1 MESRLVADHTPPE
14 VAPAPPGTTNLTE
27 PPRADGAG
35 SFTVLVVEVDGT
47 RCGFFG
53 RDVIEVHRV
62 VYAAPVSGA
71 PDLVEG
77 VINVRGAVVAVIDLR
92 VRLGLRRR
100 PPILSDH
107 LVLVRVETRVMA
119 LRVDRA
125 VDLIT
130 VADDAIHRGGPD
142 VGGNHLAGVAVLPDG
157 LLLIQNLDS
166 FLSAEEGAVLDA
178 ALAEHA
184 PPERS

>member
-1 MESRLVADHTPPE
+1 MESPLIADNSPPE
-14 VAPAPPGTTNLTE
+14 TAPGPLPSADLAE
-27 PPRADGAG
+27 PTLEAG
-35 SFTVLVVEVDGT
+35 SSTVLVVEVDGT

-107 LVLVRVETRVMA
+107 LVLVRVGTRVMA

-125 VDLIT
+125 VDLIS
-130 VADDAIHRGGPD
+130 VADDSIHGGSD
-142 VGGNHLAGVAVLPDG
+142 VGNHLAGVAVLPDG

-166 FLSAEEGAVLDA
+166 FLSAEEGAALDA
-178 ALAEHA
+178 ALADHA

>member
-1 MESRLVADHTPPE
+1 M
-14 VAPAPPGTTNLTE
+14 
-27 PPRADGAG
+27 
-35 SFTVLVVEVDGT
+35 LVVEVDAA

-62 VYAAPVSGA
+62 VYAEPVSGA
-71 PDLVEG
+71 PDLVVG

-92 VRLGLRRR
+92 ARLGLGRR
-100 PPILSDH
+100 PPVLSDH
-107 LVLVRVETRVMA
+107 LVLVRVWTRVMA

-142 VGGNHLAGVAVLPDG
+142 IGNHLAGVAVLPDG

-166 FLSAEEGAVLDA
+166 FLSAEEGAALDA
-178 ALAEHA
+178 ALADHA
-184 PPERS
+184 SPKPS

>member
-1 MESRLVADHTPPE
+1 MAERP
-14 VAPAPPGTTNLTE
+14 LT
-27 PPRADGAG
+27 DGVEG
-35 SFTVLVVEVDGT
+35 LTVLVVEVDAT

-62 VYAAPVSGA
+62 VYADPVSGA

-92 VRLGLRRR
+92 ARLGLRRR

-107 LVLVRVETRVMA
+107 IVLVRVGTRVMA

-125 VDLIT
+125 VDLIA
-130 VADDAIHRGGPD
+130 VADDAIHSGGSE

-166 FLSAEEGAVLDA
+166 FLSAEEGAALDA
-178 ALAEHA
+178 ALADHA
-184 PPERS
+184 PPERA